1 MRLFRI
7 IYIFLSWIIIWRTT
21 PLEGGVN
28 AFIVSV
34 FIFTLGML
42 YDYIEVFNTATK
54 LNNKNYGSIIH
65 KIVGAIGIGLSTVYV
80 LSCVLLWMD
89 VLNIDNNTCIYLT
102 GNDLRESSKVIS
114 VNMYQKVLAI
124 YIFLSCIEIYSPTK
138 RRLGAKLVIAEL
150 AETKDN

>member
-89 VLNIDNNTCIYLT
+89 VLNI
-102 GNDLRESSKVIS
+102 SSKVIS
-114 VNMYQKVLAI
+114 VNMYQKILAI